1 MSDPD
6 FNSPL
11 RGDEL
16 DQALRQLVN
25 RLPLQPVPLGEA
37 MGRVDPECNRRFN
50 AVQLAGL
57 AARGRHSF
65 NCVTRPRVAL
75 LPGEDLSQPD
85 CLDAAL
91 RYAQGRLQARALS
104 PTCWPTTPFDT
115 PRFDAALSS
124 LADGFDVVIA
134 VQPGGYLASVPDGDE
149 SSAAELN
156 LLFALDCV
164 PPSRCS
170 ARGQAARWSLSLPSE
185 PRAWLAAW
193 HGLVEPLLDALEGVG
208 RERAVDPP
216 TCRISPPVDAD
227 QIGQLWPAALAWR
240 VGAGGSM
247 RARAQILHGEQW
259 SDLSGMNALIE
270 ILDIDRGRAIWCEQ
284 LP

>member
-1 MSDPD
+1 MV
-6 FNSPL
+6 
-11 RGDEL
+11 RGATLAE
-16 DQALRQLVN
+16 R
-25 RLPLQPVPLGEA
+25 
-37 MGRVDPECNRRFN
+37 
-50 AVQLAGL
+50 LAGGRIL
-57 AARGRHSF
+57 AVDALIFELEIAFARCQF
-65 NCVTRPRVAL
+65 V
-75 LPGEDLSQPD
+75 E
-85 CLDAAL
+85 
-91 RYAQGRLQARALS
+91 
-104 PTCWPTTPFDT
+104 F
-115 PRFDAALSS
+115 
-124 LADGFDVVIA
+124 
-134 VQPGGYLASVPDGDE
+134 
-149 SSAAELN
+149 
-156 LLFALDCV
+156 
-164 PPSRCS
+164 